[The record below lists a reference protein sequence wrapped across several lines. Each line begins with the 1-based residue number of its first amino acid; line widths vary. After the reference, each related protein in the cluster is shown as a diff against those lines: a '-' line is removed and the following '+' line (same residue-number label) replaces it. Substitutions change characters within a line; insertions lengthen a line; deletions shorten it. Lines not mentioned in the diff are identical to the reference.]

1 MKSELEKMKSHADD
15 IVKKIWDLLGQIRK
29 LQSEINTRYIDD
41 RSDALASNIE
51 ELYENELY
59 EIGDLINLAF
69 WQSYK
74 ISCYLAL
81 TKWRAG
87 QLYKSK
93 ATLEPF

>member
-41 RSDALASNIE
+41 RSDALALNIK
-51 ELYENELY
+51 ELYKKELY

-74 ISCYLAL
+74 ITCHLANAR
-81 TKWRAG
+81 WQAG
-87 QLYKSK
+87 QLYE
-93 ATLEPF
+93 LETD